1 MFLTKMIILLTS
13 NQHRLIVSISQH
25 ISVCIIRDGENVWR
39 HFILSLATVD
49 TNNMVIVYGEP
60 LVWIDSDTEETR
72 VSVNHE
78 SLVSFIQVVD
88 DSSFGE
94 VSHVGQI
101 FQKFVFWG
109 ILTFE
114 FRFLKITLWSMLFI
128 LKDRG
133 A

>member
-1 MFLTKMIILLTS
+1 MS
-13 NQHRLIVSISQH
+13 VSQH
-25 ISVCIIRDGENVWR
+25 VRISIVGDGENMWR

-49 TNNMVIVYGEP
+49 TNNVVIVYGEP

-88 DSSFGE
+88 DSSFRE
-94 VSHVGQI
+94 VGHVGQI

-109 ILTFE
+109 ILAFE
-114 FRFLKITLWSMLFI
+114 FRFLNETLKTINRSQPE
-128 LKDRG
+128 
-133 A
+133 

>member
-1 MFLTKMIILLTS
+1 MS
-13 NQHRLIVSISQH
+13 VSQH
-25 ISVCIIRDGENVWR
+25 VGISIVRDGENVWR

-88 DSSFGE
+88 DSSFREIG
-94 VSHVGQI
+94 HVCQI
-101 FQKFVFWG
+101 FQKFVFWRV
-109 ILTFE
+109 LEFD
-114 FRFLKITLWSMLFI
+114 FRFLKNFI
-128 LKDRG
+128 EFFVPKNDRKNG
-133 A
+133 LNKW